1 MYFWSSSGHSFDW
14 LSRNISNSM
23 RWPHTWLTNNVT
35 WYGLGRYCGWNMGAN
50 NKVTI
55 EKKMMS
61 KPYCTRKTFHRFLS
75 NNSCRIR
82 LVSYVRAVT
91 KFCRCQVCVITG
103 WRTKQLGGSFGSLSL
118 FFIWK
123 YAGIMLLVAE
133 GKSPVADS
141 KWQSSM
147 WCMGHFEAIPGCSY
161 SFI

>member
-1 MYFWSSSGHSFDW
+1 MAWALTCFAHDNHFLLIAIFQYCYVLLVFIRTLFDW

-35 WYGLGRYCGWNMGAN
+35 WYRLGRYCGWNMGAN

-103 WRTKQLGGSFGSLSL
+103 WRTKQLGGSFGSLFL
-118 FFIWK
+118 FFHMK
-123 YAGIMLLVAE
+123 VCRDYASSSR
-133 GKSPVADS
+133 GKIS
-141 KWQSSM
+141 
-147 WCMGHFEAIPGCSY
+147 GCWL
-161 SFI
+161 

>member
-1 MYFWSSSGHSFDW
+1 MIITFYWLQYFNIVMYFWSSSGHSFDW

-35 WYGLGRYCGWNMGAN
+35 WYRLGRYCGRNMGAN

-82 LVSYVRAVT
+82 LVSYVRAVA

-103 WRTKQLGGSFGSLSL
+103 WRTKQLGGSFGSLFL
-118 FFIWK
+118 FFHMK
-123 YAGIMLLVAE
+123 VCMDYASSSW
-133 GKSPVADS
+133 GKIS
-141 KWQSSM
+141 
-147 WCMGHFEAIPGCSY
+147 GCWL
-161 SFI
+161 